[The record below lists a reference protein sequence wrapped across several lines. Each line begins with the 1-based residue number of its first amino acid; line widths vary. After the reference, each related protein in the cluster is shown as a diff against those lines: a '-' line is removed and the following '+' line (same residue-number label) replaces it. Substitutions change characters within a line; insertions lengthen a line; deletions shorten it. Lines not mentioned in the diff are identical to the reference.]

1 MAVDY
6 LSCPFCGF
14 EFARQDTLCRHGCP
28 LAQACHL
35 VRCPSCQYEFPER
48 PKRQSWL
55 GRLFQRAEPTGRPGN
70 GVMTVRQLDP
80 GASAQV
86 VCVGGHPDRQNRLAV
101 FGLVPGATI
110 RLIQRKPEHVI
121 KIGETELAL
130 EDAIAE
136 DIVVSPAPEAAVAG

>member
-1 MAVDY
+1 MAGDY

-55 GRLFQRAEPTGRPGN
+55 GRLFQRAERAGRPGN
-70 GVMTVRQLDP
+70 GVLTVGELEVDATARI
-80 GASAQV
+80 
-86 VCVGGHPDRQNRLAV
+86 VCVGGHPSRQNRLAV

-110 RLIQRKPEHVI
+110 RHLQRSPEHVI

-130 EDAIAE
+130 ESAIAD
-136 DIVVSPAPEAAVAG
+136 DIVVTRELDAS